1 MLLVEVLFEQ
11 TPSQVPPVQIIQHVT
26 HTPKEPDS
34 KSVEPKQQE
43 QPASQAQAVP
53 QEQQIP
59 QGQETGD
66 EETTGEEIPEDGLGD
81 GGQMQEEGIS
91 PDLLPIKKYYLIS
104 KLKELKNQLIE
115 YSLQN
120 DELDILLKFADNLSY
135 SSLLNVGL
143 IITDVIGQQL
153 ARLKDGKN
161 TN

>member
-1 MLLVEVLFEQ
+1 M
-11 TPSQVPPVQIIQHVT
+11 
-26 HTPKEPDS
+26 
-34 KSVEPKQQE
+34 
-43 QPASQAQAVP
+43 
-53 QEQQIP
+53 
-59 QGQETGD
+59 
-66 EETTGEEIPEDGLGD
+66 
-81 GGQMQEEGIS
+81 
-91 PDLLPIKKYYLIS
+91 PIKKYYLIS

>member
-34 KSVEPKQQE
+34 KAAPKQQE
-43 QPASQAQAVP
+43 QPTQEQPVSP
-53 QEQQIP
+53 EQQIP

-81 GGQMQEEGIS
+81 GSQMQEEGIP